1 MGLYLYGNIRNHE
14 TKKMAYR
21 KMTLGYET
29 NELTSVDIDTELD
42 FIFCETIFNSSL
54 YKNFIS
60 SQYCISIIYSFKI
73 LLETLPK

>member
-1 MGLYLYGNIRNHE
+1 MEIFRNYE
-14 TKKMAYR
+14 TKNGLIR

-60 SQYCISIIYSFKI
+60 SQ
-73 LLETLPK
+73 

>member
-1 MGLYLYGNIRNHE
+1 MEIFRNYE
-14 TKKMAYR
+14 TKKWLIR

-54 YKNFIS
+54 QKFYLFAM
-60 SQYCISIIYSFKI
+60 I
-73 LLETLPK
+73 LYQNYL

>member
-1 MGLYLYGNIRNHE
+1 MLSNNYLINGSIFIWKYSEIMKQKNGLI
-14 TKKMAYR
+14 R

-60 SQYCISIIYSFKI
+60 SQ
-73 LLETLPK
+73 